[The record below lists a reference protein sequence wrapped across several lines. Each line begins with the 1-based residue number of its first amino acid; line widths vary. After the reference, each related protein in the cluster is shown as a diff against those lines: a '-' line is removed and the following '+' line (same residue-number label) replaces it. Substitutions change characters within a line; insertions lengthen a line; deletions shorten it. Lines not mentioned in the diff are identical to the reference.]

1 MRPLI
6 QLAWRPTDPYWRS
19 SPKVVS
25 EIQCPIAQGRTNLE
39 VRMWCYRRLIELLDW
54 KRQHKQHRTRCPFN
68 FTFHLVASEVG
79 NAIALLWINSRCLEL
94 TMGKWQTSVTSG
106 WSMMFHPRIFEV
118 ARDLWLHDSMIL
130 LYYTTCEFK
139 DKFPPPPWY
148 VMWSD
153 KKEISF
159 IWEYEIWIWW
169 W

>member
-1 MRPLI
+1 MRPLT

-118 ARDLWLHDSMIL
+118 ARDLWLHDIIIL
-130 LYYTTCEFK
+130 HVNSRISSHPHHDMSC
-139 DKFPPPPWY
+139 DQI
-148 VMWSD
+148 
-153 KKEISF
+153 KKKYHSY
-159 IWEYEIWIWW
+159 EYEIWIIWW